1 VLDLYK
7 FVKHRILDQ
16 LPSSL
21 LKEIKKH
28 KVFENLQWIEENC
41 RDESDQDC
49 TYMNDGSGSDPE
61 GSQSDS
67 N

>member
-1 VLDLYK
+1 MLDLYK

-28 KVFENLQWIEENC
+28 KVFENLQWLKENC
-41 RDESDQDC
+41 IDESDQDC
-49 TYMNDGSGSDPE
+49 TYIHDGSGSDPE

-67 N
+67 